1 MLTLEAAEVEVEPV
15 EVVLEALEWLSLALL
30 ILFRKRSNSEIF
42 LSRLEAAEAAASLS
56 ARSELKE
63 AANWLKAASR
73 GSEEVELGVEMVELG
88 DEKSRREDK
97 GDEEVEDILMP

>member
-1 MLTLEAAEVEVEPV
+1 MEEAE
-15 EVVLEALEWLSLALL
+15 LWLSLALL
-30 ILFRKRSNSEIF
+30 ILFRKRSSSEIF

-56 ARSELKE
+56 AKSELKE

-88 DEKSRREDK
+88 EEKSRREDM
-97 GDEEVEDILMP
+97 GDEEVEDILRLAWP